1 MTDSQTPEPAQEP
14 ASAPPEAPASAAPPV
29 AAGAP
34 SRRSSWAAA
43 AVIVALIGAVASIIG
58 ARSVA
63 HSDSSKAAAQFHQSS
78 TAIASTLALAVQH
91 EEDLALSAG
100 SFFAANPGATP
111 AQFQAWAQAT
121 HVLHRYP
128 EVERLALVSIVHAGE
143 ITSFSARL
151 NGMPATAAAAAQA
164 PALAVSPATAH
175 RYYCLSAAEVSRSAF
190 VPAASAH
197 DFCASGTALLLAR
210 TAGTVYY
217 QPASGAAQKLA
228 LFTPVYRGAVKPSSV
243 EGRRAAFVGWLRE
256 VLNPS
261 VVMQRALSG
270 HPSNADPPQPHR
282 RRLDDRLPGRHA
294 GSRSPELHRGGSRR
308 VDAAE
313 LRSAPGPGVF
323 GDGDALALLI
333 TGLLLSALAGV
344 LVYLLGVRS
353 TPQPAR
359 VQSTPAPPK
368 DDLYDPLT
376 GLPNRALMLDRAD
389 RMLAR
394 AGRQS
399 GMLVGALF
407 VDIDWFKDV
416 TDRLGQDAGDQ
427 MIKIVA
433 ETARG
438 RDPHATTPS
447 AGSAATNS
455 WSSWSPRPGARAW
468 TPSRAASSTPC
479 TSPSTWRASGP
490 AFALTASI
498 GVAFGRYTGPDDLLR
513 DARTALIA
521 AKAAGKDRYTVFN
534 ANMRSVVE
542 GRGSWNPS

>member
-270 HPSNADPPQPHR
+270 HPSNQI
-282 RRLDDRLPGRHA
+282 RLSRTVA
-294 GSRSPELHRGGSRR
+294 GSTIAFQAGTPAAGAQSSTAAVRGGWTLQSF
-308 VDAAE
+308 
-313 LRSAPGPGVF
+313 GP
-323 GDGDALALLI
+323 
-333 TGLLLSALAGV
+333 
-344 LVYLLGVRS
+344 
-353 TPQPAR
+353 PPAR
-359 VQSTPAPPK
+359 ACSA
-368 DDLYDPLT
+368 
-376 GLPNRALMLDRAD
+376 
-389 RMLAR
+389 
-394 AGRQS
+394 
-399 GMLVGALF
+399 
-407 VDIDWFKDV
+407 
-416 TDRLGQDAGDQ
+416 
-427 MIKIVA
+427 
-433 ETARG
+433 TAT
-438 RDPHATTPS
+438 HS
-447 AGSAATNS
+447 H
-455 WSSWSPRPGARAW
+455 
-468 TPSRAASSTPC
+468 C
-479 TSPSTWRASGP
+479 
-490 AFALTASI
+490 
-498 GVAFGRYTGPDDLLR
+498 
-513 DARTALIA
+513 
-521 AKAAGKDRYTVFN
+521 
-534 ANMRSVVE
+534 
-542 GRGSWNPS
+542 